1 MLESNL
7 AGATTSKKV
16 GKVLAETTTV
26 AKVVAVE
33 VAPEPASSVTKKVI
47 WLAIA
52 LTKMLDHLVELSNAS
67 SVTRKD
73 TCHEN
78 VRTSLLVAVVVG
90 IEVP

>member
-16 GKVLAETTTV
+16 GKVLAETTV

-33 VAPEPASSVTKKVI
+33 VAPEPALNATKKVI

-52 LTKMLDHLVELSNAS
+52 LTKMLDRLVELSNAS
-67 SVTRKD
+67 SVTKKD
-73 TCHEN
+73 ICHEN
-78 VRTSLLVAVVVG
+78 VRTSLLVAVVVVT
-90 IEVP
+90 EVP